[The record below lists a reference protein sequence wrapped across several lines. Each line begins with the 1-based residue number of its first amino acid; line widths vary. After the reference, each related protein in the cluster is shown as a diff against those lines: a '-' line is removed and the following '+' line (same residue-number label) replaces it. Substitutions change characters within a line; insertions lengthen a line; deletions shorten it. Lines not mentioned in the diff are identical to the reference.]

1 MSESVTFPTLVL
13 PAQTVQANVVVIPQA
28 PDILLELPFATVLP
42 AVVTPAENP
51 TEPPVLTLTLPTEET
66 VEVPVKLPLI
76 TEKTPLTVKVVPPET
91 KGTAALK
98 LIFKTEQKNAVSTA
112 PLTEEAVIRE
122 PFTPLKTEAVV
133 MRSIPE
139 QITAL
144 FPDLAPVQTPNVP
157 AGTRLEIEIAPEQN
171 AVFVFTKPKASS
183 IPSAEPTP
191 TTPLPE
197 KAENEIVKIIELPKD
212 SPVPQSTAKQP
223 APLTPSAPLPIESV
237 EVPAS
242 LPPVPQTVETYEAV
256 ERETALPPETNPPA
270 RPAPLPEKTAPAPV
284 KQPLSEA
291 PAKPAPPALKP
302 QTVLKAV
309 VVKPSPDSKPV
320 LLTEAGVIVPTE
332 TVALPPLTPVAVK
345 ITEIVAPVVEQS
357 AEKTVWTVLS
367 DALKTIER
375 TDTPAFEN
383 FKAVLPSI
391 SPKLPALMLSYVKAA
406 SKNIPL
412 ETWLGEQNAAAI
424 RKTQGGEVL
433 LKRLEREFTPKKAA
447 DRQETPW
454 KSFDIPFLTGT
465 AIEPVSL
472 YLQRPP
478 EDLDRRTAGQKSGG
492 GVRFVVD
499 LSLSR
504 LGKIQLE
511 GLAHRQNRTFSLT
524 IRTQNALPD
533 GAEAHIKFLFTQT
546 LSALSYAGGVQVR
559 QTNDFIDFAPLE
571 TAKTGVWA

>member
-1 MSESVTFPTLVL
+1 MSESITFPTFVL
-13 PAQTVQANVVVIPQA
+13 PAQTVQANVVIIPQA

-98 LIFKTEQKNAVSTA
+98 LMFKTEPKPAVSTA

-144 FPDLAPVQTPNVP
+144 FPDLAPVQSPNVP

-171 AVFVFTKPKASS
+171 AVSVFTKPKASS

-191 TTPLPE
+191 ATPLPE

-212 SPVPQSTAKQP
+212 SPNPQSAVKQS
-223 APLTPSAPLPIESV
+223 AVLTPTAPLPVESS
-237 EVPAS
+237 ETAES
-242 LPPVPQTVETYEAV
+242 LPLAPQTVETYEAV

-270 RPAPLPEKTAPAPV
+270 RPAPLPEKPA
-284 KQPLSEA
+284 EA
-291 PAKPAPPALKP
+291 PAKQPIAEAHVKPAPPALKP

-345 ITEIVAPVVEQS
+345 ITDVVLPFAEQP

-375 TDTPAFEN
+375 TDAPAFEN

-478 EDLDRRTAGQKSGG
+478 EDLERRTAGQKSGG

>member
-13 PAQTVQANVVVIPQA
+13 PVQTVRANVVVIPQA
-28 PDILLELPFATVLP
+28 PEILLELPFATVLP

-51 TEPPVLTLTLPTEET
+51 TEPPVLTLTLQTGKT

-76 TEKTPLTVKVVPPET
+76 AEKTPLTVKVVPPET

-98 LIFKTEQKNAVSTA
+98 LIFKTEQKPVVSESL
-112 PLTEEAVIRE
+112 PVEEAVIRE

-144 FPDLAPVQTPNVP
+144 FPDLSSVPTPNVP

-171 AVFVFTKPKASS
+171 AVPVFTKPNA
-183 IPSAEPTP
+183 PATPPTEPTP
-191 TTPLPE
+191 ATPLPE
-197 KAENEIVKIIELPKD
+197 KAESEIVKIIELPKD
-212 SPVPQSTAKQP
+212 FP
-223 APLTPSAPLPIESV
+223 APQIAVKQSAQTLSPALLPAESPEAATPLP
-237 EVPAS
+237 PA
-242 LPPVPQTVETYEAV
+242 PQTVETYEAV
-256 ERETALPPETNPPA
+256 ERETALPEQPA
-270 RPAPLPEKTAPAPV
+270 EAPV
-284 KQPLSEA
+284 KQKLPDV
-291 PAKPAPPALKP
+291 PASAKTAPPALEP

-309 VVKPSPDSKPV
+309 VVKPAPDAKPV

-332 TVALPPLTPVAVK
+332 TVTLPPLTPVAVK
-345 ITEIVAPVVEQS
+345 ITDVVFPSAEPS

-375 TDTPAFEN
+375 TDASAFEN
-383 FKAVLPSI
+383 FKAVLPSV

-406 SKNIPL
+406 TKNIPL

-424 RKTQGGEVL
+424 RKTEGGEVL

-454 KSFDIPFLTGT
+454 KGFDIPFLTGT
-465 AIEPVSL
+465 AVEPVSL

-478 EDLDRRTAGQKSGG
+478 ENFDRRASGQKAGG

-511 GLAHRQNRTFSLT
+511 GLANRQNRTFSLT

-533 GAEAHIKFLFTQT
+533 GAEAHIKSIFTQT
-546 LSALSYAGGVQVR
+546 LGALSYAGGVQIR
-559 QTNDFIDFAPLE
+559 QTDDFIGFAPLE